1 MKAVEVIQAVLYE
14 LQPIRPSDLVSF
26 TSQIVKVTTTLV
38 RLFVFTFIPF
48 LFTSAI
54 SVIRN
59 ITVDLFVSGVIALML
74 HKFNRIGELQ
84 VFMCLFI
91 IYMILKNMNYEKN
104 ETGISAYSVFNK
116 GFRRLLGQL
125 TAEQFDREIRHMNI

>member
-38 RLFVFTFIPF
+38 LLFVFNFIPF

-54 SVIRN
+54 SVVRN
-59 ITVDLFVSGVIALML
+59 ITLDLFVSGVIALIL

>member
-1 MKAVEVIQAVLYE
+1 MKAVAAIQAVLYE

-26 TSQIVKVTTTLV
+26 ASQIVTATSSLV
-38 RLFVFTFIPF
+38 RLLVFNFIPF
-48 LFTSAI
+48 LFTGTI

-59 ITVDLFVSGVIALML
+59 TTVDVFVSGIIALIL
-74 HKFNRIGELQ
+74 HRFNRIGELQ